1 MACMRVVAKSG
12 SQSGGRAWYSVY
24 SLDGF
29 RCPIEEVAPAI
40 KRPMWFQLYDCAIA
54 ALCVTRWSEQ
64 KQRVV
69 DAGFHRGY
77 ADTGRT
83 LP

>member
-1 MACMRVVAKSG
+1 
-12 SQSGGRAWYSVY
+12 
-24 SLDGF
+24 
-29 RCPIEEVAPAI
+29 
-40 KRPMWFQLYDCAIA
+40 MWFQLYVLRDR

-69 DAGFHRGY
+69 RRWFSRGY
-77 ADTGRT
+77 ADTGRA

>member
-1 MACMRVVAKSG
+1 MRVVAKFRR
-12 SQSGGRAWYSVY
+12 QSGGRAWHSVY

-29 RCPIEEVAPAI
+29 RLPIEEVAPAI
-40 KRPMWFQLYDCAIA
+40 KRPMWFQLYVLRIA

-69 DAGFHRGY
+69 RRCFHRGY